1 MDNAITAVILFIIAL
16 KSKNNQ
22 LTYLMILGCLVAW
35 LIDWLDFDI
44 ALYYS
49 LNAILFSLLALSAA
63 KLKNTS
69 ALFYAIIMLW
79 QMFFC
84 LLLIP
89 SWGNTGNTLIQ
100 NTVIYLTDEILIL
113 TLLLGVS
120 GSENSISNGL
130 NYSGV
135 SGGIDNNGNHR
146 DYKN

>member
-1 MDNAITAVILFIIAL
+1 MDNAIAAVILFIITL

-22 LTYLMILGCLVAW
+22 LTYLMIVGCLVAW
-35 LIDWLDFDI
+35 LIDWLNFDI

-49 LNAILFSLLALSAA
+49 LNAILFSLLALSAV

-69 ALFYAIIMLW
+69 SIFYAIIMLI

-89 SWGNTGNTLIQ
+89 SWGEAGNTLIQ
-100 NTVIYLTDEILIL
+100 NTVIYYNDGILII

-120 GSENSISNGL
+120 GSENAISNGFNNSYRSGGVC
-130 NYSGV
+130 NYSNRGD
-135 SGGIDNNGNHR
+135 S
-146 DYKN
+146 